1 MGPLTVDEEG
11 DLPLAHADAGDDG
24 LADVLAGVRLGDRL
38 EVQLVAVAQDLGTVG
53 DSRGRQGGDTGRPQS
68 SAARP
73 GPKSVPVG
81 IPVPVSGVGC
91 GKRRGRG
98 ATVGTFRGSV

>member
-53 DSRGRQGGDTGRPQS
+53 DVREGTRDCPEVRQ
-68 SAARP
+68 P
-73 GPKSVPVG
+73 GQAGP
-81 IPVPVSGVGC
+81 
-91 GKRRGRG
+91 
-98 ATVGTFRGSV
+98 

>member
-53 DSRGRQGGDTGRPQS
+53 DIREGTRDGPEARQPGRALNPSPWESQSPFPGGLWEEERAQS
-68 SAARP
+68 H
-73 GPKSVPVG
+73 
-81 IPVPVSGVGC
+81 SGDI
-91 GKRRGRG
+91 
-98 ATVGTFRGSV
+98 